1 MSCVLILEDGRALH
15 RSNLGYS
22 VMLELISR
30 EVSDQHEKLRTWLAD
45 LAERPAPYG
54 EFDLRGLAN
63 EHRAEFWAAAERA
76 FAEAIR
82 RHGPEGTWPANAY
95 GSESLVH
102 LLRLHA
108 SVLAGESP
116 SALNDFKDAM
126 PFDGKPEDLDTLW
139 RHG

>member
-30 EVSDQHEKLRTWLAD
+30 EVSDQHDKLRTWLAD

-76 FAEAIR
+76 IAEAIK
-82 RHGPEGTWPANAY
+82 RHGPQTTWPANAY
-95 GSESLVH
+95 GSESLAH
-102 LLRLHA
+102 LMRLHA
-108 SVLAGESP
+108 SVVAGEPP
-116 SALNDFKDAM
+116 SMLNDLKDTM
-126 PFDGKPEDLDTLW
+126 SFDGTPEDLDTLW
-139 RHG
+139 GRG